1 MAPQIVVLGLVAA
14 LLAPLSAHA
23 APTPAAAPDPCI
35 RTAELTTRDQILA
48 AVPAND
54 EAWAAALRR
63 RGIAKEEN
71 GWMQYIQ
78 GGSATASNRAFI
90 VTFEDYCTARMRA
103 SIEQKRARPA
113 PTAPQAAPPA
123 PQPDERQ
130 VLADKKA
137 VEVAQTKTA
146 TATSAL
152 SRFAAMLTPTKEEP
166 PAQPTAAQL
175 AAECQMQRD
184 LAATCEA
191 AGMGPS
197 NNLPSDF
204 KCRRAIAA
212 AKSCTAP

>member
-1 MAPQIVVLGLVAA
+1 MAPKIVVAALAAA
-14 LLAPLSAHA
+14 LLAPFMAHA
-23 APTPAAAPDPCI
+23 APAPAAAPDPCS

-48 AVPAND
+48 AVPSND

-90 VTFEDYCTARMRA
+90 VTFEDYCTARMRVA
-103 SIEQKRARPA
+103 IEQKRTKLA
-113 PTAPQAAPPA
+113 PPAPQAAPPP

-137 VEVAQTKTA
+137 VEAAQTKTA
-146 TATSAL
+146 ASTSLA
-152 SRFAAMLTPTKEEP
+152 SRFAALLTPAQEAA

-191 AGMGPS
+191 AGMGPG

-204 KCRRAIAA
+204 KCRRALAA
-212 AKSCTAP
+212 AKNCTAP